1 MGVGV
6 GVGVGLG
13 AAIVVA
19 FFTHVSFLP
28 DLVQTKVVV
37 PDFAVAPTFEQVAPA
52 FADGAA
58 TAGGTVSVASSDSVR
73 SAFPRKFTESLKQ
86 GLVQASISA
95 QSSMFILSRRSIGL
109 LPCRIDAAAA
119 TPRRHS
125 YSWRSAI

>member
-13 AAIVVA
+13 AAIVVV
-19 FFTHVSFLP
+19 FFTQVSFLP
-28 DLVQTKVVV
+28 DLVQTNVVV

-58 TAGGTVSVASSDSVR
+58 IAGGTVNVASSDSVR

-95 QSSMFILSRRSIGL
+95 SSSIFIFKRRSTGL
-109 LPCRIDAAAA
+109 LPCLMEAAAA
-119 TPRRHS
+119 TPL
-125 YSWRSAI
+125 